1 MLGNPCCW
9 LKTSGVTGALTG
21 DFANQ
26 TAGLVAAHGGSS
38 QPADGNATGRTT
50 QDQLPNM
57 NGDYL
62 LANDATWPEAPKHTW
77 PTNFMSFPGGV
88 ESFDV
93 YHGPI
98 TSTYSQV
105 WWTADT
111 NDIPP
116 EIVERFDGK
125 VMAMVGVEM
134 DQVK

>member
-1 MLGNPCCW
+1 MLGIW
-9 LKTSGVTGALTG
+9 
-21 DFANQ
+21 
-26 TAGLVAAHGGSS
+26 AAFFQECQQYSCG
-38 QPADGNATGRTT
+38 Q
-50 QDQLPNM
+50 
-57 NGDYL
+57 
-62 LANDATWPEAPKHTW
+62 
-77 PTNFMSFPGGV
+77 
-88 ESFDV
+88 DV